1 MKGESQRPRFTEVV
15 TLLLSKGKKIA
26 VPRTDVLLARDK
38 LGKCGAVAPIAGIRA
53 LQNWNLEGASE
64 SSIFGPGS
72 EKGRCHFH
80 QKRPS
85 WVE

>member
-1 MKGESQRPRFTEVV
+1 MKGESQRPRFTGDV

-26 VPRTDVLLARDK
+26 VPRTDLVLARDK
-38 LGKCGAVAPIAGIRA
+38 LGKCGVVARLAGIRA
-53 LQNWNLEGASE
+53 LQNWNLEEASE

-72 EKGRCHFH
+72 ERGRCHLH